1 MHYFDWQFLVCEN
14 LRFKIIYSSFSGTD
28 QAWDWIHC
36 IVTWHNRVRSQTE
49 ERNLI
54 RHCILC
60 WSVCCACSYQR
71 TSAFAWGNWKSWTK
85 CITSVKQPS
94 WKPVSKIW
102 NLLHDINLH
111 IFWLLLFF
119 LRKVFAEKVFIGYQY
134 CCLTYFLL
142 YFFKGDAIRGWK
154 IPDGS
159 WKIWF
164 SFKSMATADFEWI
177 LLLWTNIYI
186 YIYMNCNIPK
196 GTCHKFPK
204 NNYINKNQ

>member
-14 LRFKIIYSSFSGTD
+14 FRFKIIYSSFSGTD

-36 IVTWHNRVRSQTE
+36 IVTWHNRVRSQAE

-71 TSAFAWGNWKSWTK
+71 TSALAWGNWKSWTK
-85 CITSVKQPS
+85 CTTSVKQPS

-111 IFWLLLFF
+111 ILIVIVLL
-119 LRKVFAEKVFIGYQY
+119 EKSFCWKGFYWVSIFS
-134 CCLTYFLL
+134 LDLL
-142 YFFKGDAIRGWK
+142 
-154 IPDGS
+154 P
-159 WKIWF
+159 
-164 SFKSMATADFEWI
+164 TV
-177 LLLWTNIYI
+177 LLQGR
-186 YIYMNCNIPK
+186 CN
-196 GTCHKFPK
+196 
-204 NNYINKNQ
+204 

>member
-14 LRFKIIYSSFSGTD
+14 FRFKIIYSSFSGTD

-36 IVTWHNRVRSQTE
+36 IVTWHYRVRSQTK

-71 TSAFAWGNWKSWTK
+71 TSALAWGNWKSWTK

-102 NLLHDINLH
+102 NLLHDVNLH
-111 IFWLLLFF
+111 IFSVIVLLEAIFCWNSFYWVSMLLLD
-119 LRKVFAEKVFIGYQY
+119 
-134 CCLTYFLL
+134 LL
-142 YFFKGDAIRGWK
+142 PSVLFKGDAVRGWK